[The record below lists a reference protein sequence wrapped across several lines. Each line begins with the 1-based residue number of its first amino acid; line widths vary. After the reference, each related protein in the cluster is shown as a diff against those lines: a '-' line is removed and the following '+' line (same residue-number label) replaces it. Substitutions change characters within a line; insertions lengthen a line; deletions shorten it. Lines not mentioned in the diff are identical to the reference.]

1 MVSMQH
7 ASKLERKDARR
18 ASSSRLLSLL
28 PFTHTPPSLPPSLP
42 LAYTV
47 LCRPVELIKKKVG
60 GKDSHKVWSPMYDK
74 YHTVPSK
81 RLRPDPLG

>member
-7 ASKLERKDARR
+7 ASKQKKEMHAERRLAVSL
-18 ASSSRLLSLL
+18 SSPS
-28 PFTHTPPSLPPSLP
+28 HTSLPPSLP

-47 LCRPVELIKKKVG
+47 LYRPVELIKKKVG
-60 GKDSHKVWSPMYDK
+60 GKDAHKVWSPMYDK